1 MRHSS
6 LVLSLAFLL
15 GCGTEPP
22 GTRTLT
28 VEDLPKFSLSSSIV
42 VRGTIA
48 RQPASDTP
56 IIVTIAGG
64 TTTVSD
70 TVDTNFNF
78 TVQLKLNQENQ
89 LSIAA
94 FDLKGSVSNAI
105 VVSVF
110 HDDTGPPIVSSI
122 PVDKQKGVSLTTA
135 IEVRYGEPLV
145 QRNPSAS
152 FTLKQNSR
160 PVPGTATLSG
170 DKTLFTFQPDQ
181 PLEPAS
187 IYEMV
192 VSGFDDE
199 AGNPAGGGRNACFIT
214 TFDPAQTVVTQDTS
228 SSIFQSV
235 PPPEVVSRIDL
246 VGATLAR
253 WGPTL
258 YGIFEFASERS
269 LTGQSSRGSIFIDI
283 DLDNNPTTGFQSF
296 KDFQFEQSFPEL
308 NTGLGVEMMISLDAH
323 VVADSGFVGVNTANV
338 TWDVI
343 DSFLPGV
350 CGRFFGFHT
359 TTIFGGSIQDDGNF
373 AYAYTAFAVQ
383 DSAATGSTGVF
394 ADPVPMAGSF
404 VADLIDPGMSAL
416 RATPLP
422 ANRVWPPRKVAAPLI
437 RLLQLLQG
445 R

>member
-1 MRHSS
+1 MRPSS
-6 LVLSLAFLL
+6 LLLSLAFLL

-22 GTRTLT
+22 ATLTLT
-28 VEDLPKFSLSSSIV
+28 VEDLPKFSPSSSIV
-42 VRGTIA
+42 VRGTVA
-48 RQPASDTP
+48 REPSSDTP

-64 TTTVSD
+64 AATVSD
-70 TVDTNFNF
+70 SVDANFSF
-78 TVQLKLNQENQ
+78 TVQLKPNQENQ
-89 LSIAA
+89 LSIMA
-94 FDLKGSVSNAI
+94 FDRKGSVADAI

-110 HDDTGPPIVSSI
+110 HDDTAPGIVSSI
-122 PVDKQKGVSLTTA
+122 PLDKQTDVSLTTA

-145 QRNPSAS
+145 QSDPTAS

-160 PVPGTATLSG
+160 PVSGTATLSG

-192 VSGFDDE
+192 VSGFNDE
-199 AGNPAGGGRNACFIT
+199 AGNPAGGGKHACFIT
-214 TFDPAQTVVTQDTS
+214 TFNGLQQAMSVDTASNIFFGGDPNALDTVDM
-228 SSIFQSV
+228 
-235 PPPEVVSRIDL
+235 L
-246 VGATLAR
+246 GATLAR

-258 YGIFEFASERS
+258 YGVFEFANERS
-269 LTGQSSRGSIFIDI
+269 LTGQSSRASVFVDI
-283 DLDNNPTTGFQSF
+283 DLDNNPTTGFKSF
-296 KDFQFEQSFPEL
+296 KDFQFEESFPEL
-308 NTGLGVEMMISLDAH
+308 STDLGVEMFISLDAH
-323 VVADSGFVGVNTANV
+323 VIADSGFVGVNTDDV

-373 AYAYTAFAVQ
+373 AYAYTGFAVQ
-383 DSAATGSTGVF
+383 DSSTGSTGVF
-394 ADPVPMAGSF
+394 ADPVPVAGSF
-404 VADLIDPGMSAL
+404 VADLTDPGMSAL
-416 RATPLP
+416 RTIPLP
-422 ANRVWPPRKVAAPLI
+422 ASRVWLPRKVRAPLI

>member
-1 MRHSS
+1 MRRSS
-6 LVLSLAFLL
+6 LVLSLTFLL
-15 GCGTEPP
+15 GCGTEP
-22 GTRTLT
+22 GMLTLT

-42 VRGTIA
+42 VRGTVT
-48 RQPASDTP
+48 REPPSDTP
-56 IIVTIAGG
+56 LILTIAGG
-64 TTTVSD
+64 NATVSD
-70 TVDTNFNF
+70 TVDTNFNV

-89 LSIAA
+89 LSITA
-94 FDLKGSVSNAI
+94 FDGTGSVANAI

-122 PVDKQKGVSLTTA
+122 PLNKQNGVALTTA
-135 IEVRYGEPLV
+135 IQVRYGEPLV
-145 QRNPSAS
+145 QSDPSAS
-152 FTLKQNSR
+152 FTLKHNSR

-192 VSGFDDE
+192 VVGFDDE
-199 AGNPAGGGRNACFIT
+199 AGNPAGGGEHVCFIT
-214 TFDPAQTVVTQDTS
+214 TFDPAQTAVTRDTS
-228 SSIFQSV
+228 SSTFQSV
-235 PPPEVVSRIDL
+235 PPPEVLTPMDML
-246 VGATLAR
+246 GATLAR

-258 YGIFEFASERS
+258 YGVFEFASERS
-269 LTGQSSRGSIFIDI
+269 LTGQSSRASIFIDI

-296 KDFQFEQSFPEL
+296 KDFQFSQSFPEL
-308 NTGLGVEMMISLDAH
+308 NTGLGVEMVISLDAH

-338 TWDVI
+338 AWEVI
-343 DSFLPGV
+343 DTFLPGV

-359 TTIFGGSIQDDGNF
+359 TTIFGDSIQDDGNF
-373 AYAYTAFAVQ
+373 AYVYTSFAVQ
-383 DSAATGSTGVF
+383 DSVAAGSSGVF
-394 ADPVPMAGSF
+394 ADPVPIAGSF

-416 RATPLP
+416 RAIPLP
-422 ANRVWPPRKVAAPLI
+422 ANRVWPAREVTAPLI